1 MTKRTT
7 HYLGR
12 VLLAACLPMI
22 APMAINASAQTTE
35 TSCFGKP
42 IREWLKSKRRHAK
55 EEAEKQVEADSLT
68 DEEQAYRDL
77 VSEAKVDSGLV
88 VTILKKAQLY
98 FEVADSLL
106 GRPLLFTSRI
116 SRTSD
121 PSDVVAGQMVI
132 EPFLATLEMKDK
144 DLMLLK
150 LIPTETYVDGEDP
163 IKVSFERNYAAPI
176 ARTFEV
182 KVRTDH
188 SKVIDVTSLFMDG
201 ESLFEEGDRGPGGG
215 PVSGASYIEEAKAFR
230 RNVEVKSV
238 ASYEGRGGF
247 TTRMIH
253 RSMVLL
259 PDEPMRP
266 RRVDSRVGYFSSS
279 RSRFS
284 SSRDRIEEYDIIH
297 RWRLEPSD
305 SAAYARGEVVRPVE
319 PITFYVDSAFPRKW
333 RQAVLDGITD
343 WSRAFEAAGFRDA
356 IVARMYPSKEEM
368 PDFDPDDLRFSCVK
382 YATSPVANAMGP
394 SYVDPR
400 SGEILCADV
409 IWYHNVTSLLYYW
422 RLVQTGAVDPRV
434 RADKLPDELMAE
446 AMRYVASHEIG
457 HTLGLEHNMGAS
469 YAYQTEQLR
478 DPAFT
483 QEYGTTPSIMDYARF
498 NYVAQPGDLER
509 GVRLIPPLLGPYDI
523 YAIEWGYRL
532 YPEAKEKAALRA
544 LIDKHAGDRLYT
556 YGPQQMTLVDP
567 TAQTEDLSDDQI
579 AANTYGVKNLKYIT
593 SHFEEWLE
601 RPGEPTDDL
610 REVYGAILSQ
620 MLRYMRHV
628 TPIVGG
634 RVYREVRQ
642 GDGQMP
648 LTYLPKA
655 RQQEALRWS
664 FEQLRGLGDWLFTP
678 YHYQRYANT
687 DNLDPYSSE
696 AYFHSLV
703 LNDLTAGYRLRAIID
718 GSEAPRGGSGY
729 TIEAYLSDYVDQ
741 LLLGGRGGAALSRS
755 EQSIQR
761 TGIEMLTGYVAG
773 ASRRMSGPGLAEATA
788 WAGTLPG
795 TTPEEVSFARLNF
808 LTPSVGSAEIAP
820 YIRVALGKIRSA
832 YRVRATQTT
841 DAVTRA
847 FYQGWEKSLSELL
860 DKK

>member
-1 MTKRTT
+1 MHIS

-12 VLLAACLPMI
+12 LLLVCLPMI
-22 APMAINASAQTTE
+22 TPMALEASAQSPD

-42 IREWLKSKRRHAK
+42 IREWFKSKRQQAK
-55 EEAEKQVEADSLT
+55 EEAEKQAAEPQLSE
-68 DEEQAYRDL
+68 DEEAYRDL
-77 VSEAKVDSGLV
+77 VSEAKLDSGLV
-88 VTILKKAQLY
+88 VTILKKDQLY
-98 FEVADSLL
+98 FEVPDSLM

-116 SRTSD
+116 ARTSD

-132 EPFLATLEMKDK
+132 EPFLATLEVKDK
-144 DLMLLK
+144 DLLLLK

-163 IKVSFERNYAAPI
+163 IKVSFDRNYAAPI
-176 ARTFEV
+176 ARTF
-182 KVRTDH
+182 KVEARTDH

-201 ESLFEEGDRGPGGG
+201 ESLFEAGDMGPAGG
-215 PVSGASYIEEAKAFR
+215 PVSGASYITEAKAFR

-238 ASYEGRGGF
+238 ASYESGADF

-259 PDEPMRP
+259 PDKPMRP

-305 SAAYARGEVVRPVE
+305 STTYARGEVVAPVD

-382 YATSPVANAMGP
+382 YATSDIANAMGP

-400 SGEILCADV
+400 SGEILCGDV
-409 IWYHNVTSLLYYW
+409 LWYHNVTSLLYYW

-469 YAYQTEQLR
+469 YAYKTEQLR

-483 QEYGTTPSIMDYARF
+483 QKYGTTPSIMDYARF

-544 LIDKHAGDRLYT
+544 LIDKHAGDRMYT

-593 SHFEEWLE
+593 RHFEEWLAE
-601 RPGEPTDDL
+601 PGEPSDDL
-610 REVYGAILSQ
+610 KEVYSSIIQQ

-634 RVYREVRQ
+634 RIYYDERQ
-642 GDGQMP
+642 GDGRMP
-648 LTYLPKA
+648 LTYVPRE

-664 FEQLRGLGDWLFTP
+664 FRELRGLGDWLFTP
-678 YHYQRYANT
+678 YLYQRYGDTN
-687 DNLDPYSSE
+687 NMDPYNSE
-696 AYFHSLV
+696 TFLQSLV
-703 LNDLTAGYRLRAIID
+703 LSDLTAGYRLRGIID
-718 GSEAPRGGSGY
+718 GGEAPKGGSGY
-729 TIEAYLSDYVDQ
+729 SIESYLGDYVSE
-741 LLLGGRGGAALSRS
+741 LLRVGAGGAKLSHS
-755 EQSIQR
+755 EQTLQR
-761 TGIEMLTGYVAG
+761 TGITMLTGYV
-773 ASRRMSGPGLAEATA
+773 SSLDRMGGPGLTQAATRVD
-788 WAGTLPG
+788 GLPCMRSD
-795 TTPEEVSFARLNF
+795 EDFFARLNF
-808 LTPSVGSAEIAP
+808 LTPSVSSAEIAP
-820 YIRVALGKIRSA
+820 YIRVSLGRIRAA
-832 YRVRATQTT
+832 YRTRAAQTA
-841 DAVTRA
+841 DPVTRA
-847 FYQGWEKSLSELL
+847 YYQGWEKIFSDLL